1 MPMTTDLTI
10 ELSDTAGELAR
21 LGRALG
27 KGRVNIEGICAWTS
41 GGSRAI
47 VHVLVDDAEAAFL
60 ALGEAGI
67 EVAAEE
73 EVMVVPVEDR
83 PGVLG
88 EIGGIL
94 GDADVNVDLAY
105 LATSTRLVVGA
116 DDLARARA
124 ALEAH

>member
-1 MPMTTDLTI
+1 MTTDLTI

-27 KGRVNIEGICAWTS
+27 EADVNIEGMCATTC
-41 GGSRAI
+41 GGSRAT
-47 VHVLVDDAEAAFL
+47 VHLLVDDAEAAFTVL
-60 ALGEAGI
+60 ARVGI
-67 EVAAEE
+67 EVVADE

-88 EIGGIL
+88 EIGSIL
-94 GDADVNVDLAY
+94 GDAGVNVDLAY

-116 DDLARARA
+116 DDLAGARA
-124 ALEAH
+124 ALESH